1 MNEKIG
7 KIVTD
12 KPLITLLAV
21 LFITVLLVLID
32 VSPGTF
38 GLEKHDEEDESS
50 FLPDNEVANAAEE
63 IDENYGVQRQYLI
76 IIVQGK
82 NGDVLTR
89 EALIDIL
96 EVEKRVAENPKVKEV
111 LFPQPGNISSLSSA
125 LARKILDNDKAG
137 YDEMLGALQALDTP
151 ALKTIIRNASQD
163 EESGPQLARFLTKDF
178 QKNQEKNITKAKGS
192 RILVMLN
199 ADKYDEIVEGGY
211 NPILDVDEEILK
223 IFDSSDFK
231 GVRRMGIIE
240 EEYISQQIEEE
251 TGGVMGRLFIFVI
264 LLVVLIL
271 LFTYRSIFDTLIS
284 LLALFFAIFWMR
296 GIGVLLGI
304 NFSTMGEVVPI
315 MLVGLGIDYAIHL
328 VMRYREERVHYGK
341 TIKDALVLTT
351 ASVGAALFLATLTT
365 SISFGS
371 NTVSE
376 IKPMK
381 EFAILALV
389 GIVSAFIVMVTFVP
403 ASKML
408 YHTHLEPRIQS
419 VFGKIFKR
427 RGATTPQQPLQD
439 EKLTGP
445 MNNAVQGKKSNHS
458 GTDNLLSKFLAKGAV
473 AAEHHAYP
481 VVAVV
486 VVVSLIC
493 TGLALRLE
501 TEFDFTE
508 FLPADAQ
515 ISDDIVYLTD
525 NFEFGTEESNVLVKG
540 KIDDPVVLKAMDDTQ
555 KNIENDKYVNEQD
568 PIESI
573 LTLMHE
579 VAAGGGGDVDFNQT
593 FSTMY
598 NDSHTDDDGVPD
610 RNITGLFAFLMEHD
624 DYKAQT
630 IRVLHFNNDTKEYDG
645 AVIRV
650 GVNSKN
656 GAKSKEIYDDMNNGI
671 KPLEELK
678 GKENQNGDILVD
690 KAIATSGPVLIHMI
704 IRSIEVS
711 GMLSLLI
718 TVVVAGIVLTI
729 VFYITDKSL
738 ILGIITEIP
747 VILVIAWVFA
757 SMYLIDMPLN
767 VMTIMIASLTV
778 GLGITYGIHIT
789 HRFVEDLSELDDID
803 EACRSTVANT
813 GAALF
818 GAAVTTI
825 GGFGILVFAPI
836 PPLRKFGAISALAI
850 FFSLIASV
858 FVLPTILSL
867 WAKWVKKKDP
877 YYFQHHADVQKMIEE
892 KAATCEMPGENARMK
907 EKEYD
912 EKHPKPGLEGKET
925 GAETTEE
932 KGEERAEEKAGEK
945 AEEGAGEKVDEKVE
959 VFPAGGDTEDV
970 KKGEEKAKENI
981 GPKKN
986 EDTQKS

>member
-1 MNEKIG
+1 
-7 KIVTD
+7 
-12 KPLITLLAV
+12 
-21 LFITVLLVLID
+21 
-32 VSPGTF
+32 
-38 GLEKHDEEDESS
+38 
-50 FLPDNEVANAAEE
+50 
-63 IDENYGVQRQYLI
+63 
-76 IIVQGK
+76 
-82 NGDVLTR
+82 
-89 EALIDIL
+89 
-96 EVEKRVAENPKVKEV
+96 
-111 LFPQPGNISSLSSA
+111 
-125 LARKILDNDKAG
+125 
-137 YDEMLGALQALDTP
+137 
-151 ALKTIIRNASQD
+151 
-163 EESGPQLARFLTKDF
+163 
-178 QKNQEKNITKAKGS
+178 
-192 RILVMLN
+192 
-199 ADKYDEIVEGGY
+199 
-211 NPILDVDEEILK
+211 
-223 IFDSSDFK
+223 
-231 GVRRMGIIE
+231 
-240 EEYISQQIEEE
+240 
-251 TGGVMGRLFIFVI
+251 
-264 LLVVLIL
+264 
-271 LFTYRSIFDTLIS
+271 
-284 LLALFFAIFWMR
+284 
-296 GIGVLLGI
+296 
-304 NFSTMGEVVPI
+304 
-315 MLVGLGIDYAIHL
+315 
-328 VMRYREERVHYGK
+328 
-341 TIKDALVLTT
+341 
-351 ASVGAALFLATLTT
+351 
-365 SISFGS
+365 
-371 NTVSE
+371 
-376 IKPMK
+376 MK

-427 RGATTPQQPLQD
+427 RGATTPQQAFAN
-439 EKLTGP
+439 EKTSEP
-445 MNNAVQGKKSNHS
+445 MDNARQRKGSNHS

-493 TGLALRLE
+493 TGLALQLE

-555 KNIENDKYVNEQD
+555 KNIENGKYVNEQD

-573 LTLMHE
+573 LTLMHD
-579 VAAGGGGDVDFNQT
+579 VAAGDGDIEFNQT

-598 NDSHTDDDGVPD
+598 NDSHTNDDGVPD
-610 RNITGLFAFLMEHD
+610 RNITGLFAFLIEHD

-650 GVNSKN
+650 GVNSQN

-678 GKENQNGDILVD
+678 GKKNQNGDILVG

-718 TVVVAGIVLTI
+718 TVVVAGIVLTF
-729 VFYITDKSL
+729 VFYISNKSL

-757 SMYLIDMPLN
+757 SMYLIGMPLN

-836 PPLRKFGAISALAI
+836 PPLRKFGAISALSI
-850 FFSLIASV
+850 GFSLIASV

-867 WAKWVKKKDP
+867 WAKYVKKKDP
-877 YYFQHHADVQKMIEE
+877 CYFKHHADVQKMVEE
-892 KAATCEMPGENARMK
+892 KAATCEMTGVGIEMK
-907 EKEYD
+907 KKVYD
-912 EKHPKPGLEGKET
+912 EKHPKPGFEGKEEGVKT
-925 GAETTEE
+925 AEERVEE
-932 KGEERAEEKAGEK
+932 KGEEKAGEK
-945 AEEGAGEKVDEKVE
+945 AGEKLERAEEKPEEKVEERSKEKVDMP
-959 VFPAGGDTEDV
+959 PAGGDAGDEKKEDD
-970 KKGEEKAKENI
+970 ETSENV
-981 GPKKN
+981 GQKN
-986 EDTQKS
+986 DEDTQKI